1 MLDEQAHSQA
11 ILPKAAA
18 VVALVPLEATE
29 MQLEVGVATAAL
41 ELHHPLLVLQ

>member
-1 MLDEQAHSQA
+1 MLEEQAHSQA

-29 MQLEVGVATAAL
+29 MQLEVVEAMVA
-41 ELHHPLLVLQ
+41 LVLQ